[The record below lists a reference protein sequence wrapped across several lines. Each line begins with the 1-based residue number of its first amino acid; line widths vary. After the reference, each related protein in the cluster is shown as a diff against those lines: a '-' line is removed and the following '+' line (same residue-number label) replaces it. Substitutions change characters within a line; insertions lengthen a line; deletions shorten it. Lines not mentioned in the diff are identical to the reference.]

1 MFFSFQNK
9 IKLFVLIFF
18 INSFVLCQKI
28 ENKSIDPVFKSLLV
42 PGWGQ
47 HDLGYKDRSKVYLYI
62 ETGILLS
69 FFVSTKYSNEIK
81 RNYIAF
87 ASDHALVDSKD
98 KDHEFWVD
106 IGNYNSVVEYN
117 NEHLRNRE
125 ANDLY
130 PLNTNWYWRWDNM
143 ENRNSFE
150 SKRILSDK
158 LKLVSTFAVGGLLI
172 NHIVSSI
179 DALYLKRKSKKN
191 GLSIVP
197 YLQNDAMIIGY
208 NIVYKF

>member
-1 MFFSFQNK
+1 MFFSLQNQ
-9 IKLFVLIFF
+9 IKLFFLFFF
-18 INSFVLCQKI
+18 ITSSTICQNI
-28 ENKSIDPVFKSLLV
+28 NNKSIDPVFKSLIL

-47 HDLGYKDRSKVYLYI
+47 YDLGYKERSRAYLYI

-69 FFVSTKYSNEIK
+69 IFFSTKYSNEIK

-87 ASDHALVDSKD
+87 ASDHAFVNSRD

-106 IGNYNSVVEYN
+106 IGNYNSVIEYN
-117 NEHLRNRE
+117 DEHLRNRE
-125 ANDLY
+125 VKDLY
-130 PLNTNWYWRWDNM
+130 PLNSNWYWKWDTI

-172 NHIVSSI
+172 NHMVSSI
-179 DALYLKRKSKKN
+179 DALYLKRKSKKDK
-191 GLSIVP
+191 LSIMP
-197 YLQNDAMIIGY
+197 YIQNDAMIFGY